1 MEATAFKTPDD
12 VDVPAVTG
20 AEMRSVD
27 DVAVETVGLTLPR
40 MMEHA
45 GRALAREVLAER
57 PPDTGSPVVVLAG
70 GGGNGGG
77 GLVCARHLAN
87 RGVPTRVVLDRD
99 PTDISGVPGEQLA
112 ILEYTDAS
120 VASKS
125 TTDASVTDESH
136 AETGVIDEEPPPG
149 PALVVDALLGY
160 GLRGSPRGRVAT
172 LIEWT
177 ASVTAPVVS
186 LDVPSGV
193 DATTGETAGPGVEPD
208 VTLTLA
214 LPKTGLV
221 GRPER
226 LVLADLSIPPA
237 VYERLDIP
245 PVAPFGDRFR
255 VGLTAGT
262 S

>member
-1 MEATAFKTPDD
+1 MEPTAFHTPDG
-12 VDVPAVTG
+12 VTVPAVT
-20 AEMRSVD
+20 ATEMRSVD

-57 PPDTGSPVVVLAG
+57 PPDSDNPVVVLAG

-87 RGVPTRVVLDRD
+87 RAIPTRVVLDRE
-99 PTDISGVPGEQLA
+99 PTAISGVPGEQLA
-112 ILEYTDAS
+112 IL
-120 VASKS
+120 KH
-125 TTDASVTDESH
+125 TDASVTVEQ
-136 AETGVIDEEPPPG
+136 APPR

-160 GLRGSPRGRVAT
+160 GLRGSPRGRAAT
-172 LIEWT
+172 LIGWT

-193 DATTGETAGPGVEPD
+193 DATTGETPGPSVEPD

-226 LVLADLSIPPA
+226 LVLADLSIPAA

-245 PVAPFGDRFR
+245 AVAPFGDRFR
-255 VGLTAGT
+255 VALTPDR
-262 S
+262 

>member
-1 MEATAFKTPDD
+1 MEATAFHTPDG
-12 VDVPAVTG
+12 VTVPAVT
-20 AEMRSVD
+20 ATEMRSVD

-45 GRALAREVLAER
+45 GRALAREVLGER
-57 PPDTGSPVVVLAG
+57 PPDTSNPVVVLAG

-87 RGVPTRVVLDRD
+87 RAVPTRVVLDRE
-99 PTDISGVPGEQLA
+99 PTAISGVPGEQLA
-112 ILEYTDAS
+112 ILEH
-120 VASKS
+120 
-125 TTDASVTDESH
+125 TDASVTGEQ
-136 AETGVIDEEPPPG
+136 APPR

-160 GLRGSPRGRVAT
+160 GLRGSPRGRAAT

-193 DATTGETAGPGVEPD
+193 DATTGETPGPSVEPD

-226 LVLADLSIPPA
+226 LVLADLSIPEA

-245 PVAPFGDRFR
+245 AVAPFGDRFR
-255 VGLTAGT
+255 VALTPDR
-262 S
+262 